1 MVNSFDV
8 FHGIRVHGISSSN
21 IHSSKIAIFGVKRVK
36 IYSFR
41 PCPIRPGLTLLQS
54 LPKFCSWVL
63 DVCFLKGHWSSSQET
78 GSKFPSFSIIKGYWS
93 C

>member
-36 IYSFR
+36 IYSF
-41 PCPIRPGLTLLQS
+41 RPGLTLLQS